1 MTTIL
6 YSISILVSRVDTC
19 TGTSPPT
26 VNERANDTE
35 ISKVNG
41 LYTVSV
47 CVYVCVCVCVC
58 VCVREKW
65 RLAHSKLSPGVLN

>member
-47 CVYVCVCVCVC
+47 CVYGVCVCVCE
-58 VCVREKW
+58 REVAVSSQQIIPW
-65 RLAHSKLSPGVLN
+65 GITLIH